1 MGLRGWE
8 RQTVRKK
15 GAKGQHGSTPLYQTA
30 LYCSLLLNVSMPSC
44 GNMLT
49 LSDKVS
55 VKVYSLRWANC

>member
-15 GAKGQHGSTPLYQTA
+15 GAEGQHGNTPLYQTTP
-30 LYCSLLLNVSMPSC
+30 YCSLLLNVSMPSC